1 MPSDRPSAA
10 SPGAH
15 EPHRL
20 RAPVCGALVA
30 LDSDG
35 TVFPNMPAKFAV
47 VRDVTIESW
56 GLEPVRAA
64 AEEVIRFVN
73 LESRWRG
80 SHRFPALLKMME
92 ELAAR
97 PEPAASG
104 YALPDLAPLARYV
117 ESGAPLSNTHLR
129 AVFDRTGEP
138 VLQCVLA
145 WSAELSRR
153 LTAATE
159 MLAPMVGA
167 RRALDA
173 LRGRADAAVVSQ
185 APGEQLMREWFGF
198 GLNAHVF
205 AIAGSECGR
214 KAEQFRLLTAPGHR
228 EDRRLLIGDAPGD
241 LDAAREAGA
250 AFFPILPGREEASW
264 ARFLD
269 GALDRVLAGT
279 YRGEEE
285 ESMIREFLS
294 ALPEVPPWRR

>member
-1 MPSDRPSAA
+1 MPSDHPSTA

-20 RAPVCGALVA
+20 RAPACGALVA

-47 VRDVTIESW
+47 VRDATIEHW
-56 GLEPVRAA
+56 GLTPVRAA

-97 PEPAASG
+97 PEPAAAG
-104 YALPDLAPLARYV
+104 LTLPDLAPLARYV
-117 ESGAPLSNTHLR
+117 DSGAPLSNAHLR

-138 VLQCVLA
+138 QLERVLA
-145 WSAELSRR
+145 WSRTLSRG
-153 LTAATE
+153 LAGATQT
-159 MLAPMVGA
+159 LAPMVGA

-185 APGEQLMREWFGF
+185 APGEQLMREWFGH
-198 GLNAHVF
+198 GLDTAVF

-214 KAEQFRLLTAPGHR
+214 KSEQLRLLAAPGHR
-228 EDRRLLIGDAPGD
+228 ADRRLLIGDAPGD

-250 AFFPILPGREEASW
+250 AFYPILPGCEEESW
-264 ARFLD
+264 TRFLG
-269 GALDRVLAGT
+269 GALDRFLAGT
-279 YRGEEE
+279 YRGAEE